1 MRSFRKRKSLWG
13 QLYGLGDMNTHEM
26 IKSLKYHFQHILRWN
41 PRLFYMGL
49 LRAIPD
55 LLIPTL
61 GILIPA
67 LVLKGIEEGWTIER
81 YVGYIGSM
89 IMLLLIVNLL
99 NAKIQSVLTAQF
111 DQYRC
116 QYFTLLCE
124 KQMTVDYDILENP
137 YFQNKKQMAYFW
149 IREWA
154 YGGPVEKL
162 VSAFGILIA
171 SVICLAI
178 YGVLLVQVSGWLLV
192 LIGVSVLISIGMTTK
207 ALVDEQGYWEQSAAI
222 RRKNGYISRHT
233 MTLSEGKDMRL
244 YGMEEWLMAMF
255 SRFSKMI
262 ERHLSKAQRMYCLET
277 IVYCILVC
285 LRDGIAY
292 SYLVVQIISGQ
303 MCVSDFVLYTGLVA
317 GFSVWFRKFIEE
329 LQNIFRGAYAFFAV
343 RQFLEITNRWK
354 GAYMQLTAE
363 ETSDEGVSITFQ
375 DVSFRYDEKKNILS
389 HVNLTIKKGE
399 RLALVGL
406 NGAGKTTLVKLLC
419 GFYEPNEGVI
429 LVNDRPIREYDR
441 ETYYQMISAVFQ
453 DAGILPNSILENVSC
468 KKAEETD
475 YKKAM
480 ACMERAG
487 LSEKIAQLPLKE
499 ETCLVREL
507 SGKAIELSG
516 GEKQKLLLAR
526 ALYKGGKFLILDEP
540 TAALDPIAENEI
552 YLKYHELTEG
562 KTSLYIS
569 HRLSSTRFCDRIM
582 LLEDGKII
590 EEGTHD
596 ELMALKGKY
605 AQMFCLQ
612 SQYYEESYRKQKVG
626 DELAIS

>member
-1 MRSFRKRKSLWG
+1 MRGFRKHKNLWG
-13 QLYGLGDMNTHEM
+13 ELYGLGEMNFHEM
-26 IKSLKYHFQHILRWN
+26 MKSLKYHFQHILSWN

-61 GILIPA
+61 GILVPA
-67 LVLKGIEEGWTIER
+67 LVLKGIEEGWTTMQ
-81 YVGYIGSM
+81 YVWYIGS
-89 IMLLLIVNLL
+89 IIIVLLMAHLL
-99 NAKIQSVLTAQF
+99 NAKIQSVITAQF

-116 QYFTLLCE
+116 RYITLLCE
-124 KQMTVDYDILENP
+124 KQMTVDYDILETP

-178 YGVLLVQVSGWLLV
+178 YGILLVQVSGWLLV
-192 LIGVSVLISIGMTTK
+192 LIGVSVLISIEMSTK
-207 ALVDEQGYWEQSAAI
+207 VLVDEQAYWDRSAAA
-222 RRKNGYISRHT
+222 RRKNQYISHHT
-233 MTLSEGKDMRL
+233 MTLSEGKDIRL
-244 YGMEEWLMAMF
+244 YGMEKWLMEMF
-255 SRFSKMI
+255 SRFSKII
-262 ERHLSKAQRMYCLET
+262 EKHLNKSQGFYFLEA

-292 SYLVVQIISGQ
+292 SYLVVQIINGQ

-329 LQNIFRGAYAFFAV
+329 MQNIFRGAYAFFAV
-343 RQFLEITNRWK
+343 RQFLEIENKWT
-354 GAYMQLTAE
+354 ASCEQLGSEDTG
-363 ETSDEGVSITFQ
+363 DQGVSITLQ
-375 DVSFRYDEKKNILS
+375 DVSFCYDEKKPILS
-389 HVNLTIKKGE
+389 HVNLNIKKGE

-429 LVNDRPIREYDR
+429 LVNDRPIRDYDR
-441 ETYYQMISAVFQ
+441 EAYCQMISAVFQ

-475 YKKAM
+475 YEKAM
-480 ACMERAG
+480 ACIERAG

-507 SGKAIELSG
+507 SSKAVELSG
-516 GEKQKLLLAR
+516 GKNKSFSLQ
-526 ALYKGGKFLILDEP
+526 EP
-540 TAALDPIAENEI
+540 FI
-552 YLKYHELTEG
+552 KEG
-562 KTSLYIS
+562 I
-569 HRLSSTRFCDRIM
+569 F
-582 LLEDGKII
+582 
-590 EEGTHD
+590 
-596 ELMALKGKY
+596 
-605 AQMFCLQ
+605 
-612 SQYYEESYRKQKVG
+612 
-626 DELAIS
+626 